1 VISYLPVSIGYLA
14 SALVFATFWM
24 RTPVRLRQVAIAS
37 NVVFFI
43 YGILMAAWP
52 IAILHAILLPL
63 NLLRLRELR
72 DLIKKVQAALTGD
85 LNMDWLRPFMQSRK
99 FAAGEYI
106 FHKGDSQID
115 VLYIVSGNVRL
126 PEIEVAVGTGE
137 LIGEMA
143 IFSQEKERSLSALCV
158 TDVEVLHMPADAFL
172 KLYFQNHEFGL
183 FLVRLITRRLLQDTQ
198 LLGSMINERNS
209 QLERLRFHTDVD
221 EATGIANRRACEA
234 RLNMEWSRALRTP
247 APLSLIV
254 ARIEDR
260 HGRAWSDEVL
270 AAVALALGSCA
281 SRASDLL
288 ARYDGEFVAILP
300 NTAQGA
306 KPIADEMA
314 RAIADLEVPTAS
326 ISAGDLYL
334 SSGLATR
341 TPQKDIPSKVLLEE
355 AYRDLAGAGDM
366 LASA

>member
-1 VISYLPVSIGYLA
+1 MSYIPVSIGYLA

-24 RTPVRLRQVAIAS
+24 RTPVRLRQVAILS
-37 NVVFFI
+37 NVAFFT

-52 IAILHAILLPL
+52 IAILHAIRLPL
-63 NLLRLRELR
+63 NLLRLRELH
-72 DLIKKVQAALTGD
+72 DLIQKVKVALSGD
-85 LNMDWLRPFMQSRK
+85 LSMDWLRPFMQSRK
-99 FAAGEYI
+99 FAIGEYI

-115 VLYIVSGNVRL
+115 VLYIVSGTVRL
-126 PEIEVAVGTGE
+126 PEIEVAVGAGE

-143 IFSQEKERSLSALCV
+143 IFSQEKERTLSAQCV

-172 KLYFQNHEFGL
+172 KLYLQNHQFGL

-198 LLGSMINERNS
+198 LLGRMINERNT
-209 QLERLRFHTDVD
+209 QLERLKFLTDYD

-234 RLNMEWSRALRTP
+234 RLHMEWSRALRWP

-288 ARYDGEFVAILP
+288 ARHDSEFVAILP
-300 NTAQGA
+300 NTAEGA
-306 KPIADEMA
+306 RPIADEMA
-314 RAIADLEVPTAS
+314 RAIADLEVPTAG
-326 ISAGDLYL
+326 ISAGDLRL
-334 SSGLATR
+334 SSGVVTR
-341 TPQKDIPSKVLLEE
+341 TPQKDIPSKALLEE
-355 AYRDLAGAGDM
+355 AYRELDGTSDM